1 MLDTKKAKAVYSILK
16 KQTGCSESQTER
28 LRRQDAII
36 PKHGMTKVVCGRLN
50 KSILKEQYAVL
61 EPNENTPWPAGLQVK
76 QRLMQLPREDKE
88 VISFVIENNTDDD
101 IRLQNRTILGSLY
114 AIDAVENIEEKAT
127 PEVKI

>member
-1 MLDTKKAKAVYSILK
+1 
-16 KQTGCSESQTER
+16 
-28 LRRQDAII
+28 
-36 PKHGMTKVVCGRLN
+36 
-50 KSILKEQYAVL
+50 
-61 EPNENTPWPAGLQVK
+61 
-76 QRLMQLPREDKE
+76 MQLPREDKE